1 MYYPQGQKEPSGCLQ
16 TIVITRVIFGILLV
30 PVAFISLALFFVVF
44 TFYLFTANPP
54 LALIPL
60 FGGGLL
66 VWGLAKWE
74 RARIAKENP
83 PDNDR

>member
-44 TFYLFTANPP
+44 TFYVFTWNPP
-54 LALIPL
+54 FALIPL
-60 FGGGLL
+60 LVGGAI
-66 VWGLAKWE
+66 VWGFARWE